1 VTAPGTDAKARKRP
15 FTAMRYLFESTS
27 APAMW
32 KNYPMRGLIPL
43 ALGLWLVVP
52 GARSDDWAQG
62 LESYDGVR

>member
-1 VTAPGTDAKARKRP
+1 
-15 FTAMRYLFESTS
+15 MRYLFESTS